1 MTGTFRT
8 MHSHQEVELLSYV
21 QNLTAANKDI
31 TIYVGTDSQNYHLN
45 TLYVSTVVLRYKN
58 NGAHVLYH
66 KEKVK
71 KITDRWTRLWDEL
84 QRSISLVG
92 YLQNEGGI
100 NVTQIDLDYN
110 SDPKYFSHKLLP
122 AAEGY
127 VQSLGYNVKSK
138 PNLLMA
144 AWAANVLCN

>member
-1 MTGTFRT
+1 MTATFRT
-8 MHSHQEVELLSYV
+8 MHTHQVVDLLSYI
-21 QNLTAANKDI
+21 QNLTDANRDI
-31 TIYVGTDSQNYHLN
+31 KIYVGTDSQNYQHS
-45 TLYVSTVVLRYKN
+45 TVYVSTVVLRYSN
-58 NGAHVLYH
+58 NGAHVLYQ

-71 KITDRWTRLWDEL
+71 KITDRWTRLWNEL
-84 QRSISLVG
+84 QRSIDLAG
-92 YLQNEGGI
+92 YLKTEGGI
-100 NVTQIDLDYN
+100 DVTQIDLDYN
-110 SDPKYFSHKLLP
+110 SDPKYFSNKLLP